1 MIRHYKDKIHLL
13 SDIIKNREN
22 IKNEQEQTILIT
34 GCFDILH
41 PGHIGMFQEAK
52 ELGGKVFVGI
62 KSNDAIHISEKG
74 ITGRPFNDENERALV
89 VSGIESVDY
98 VFVYDDSLSLIEE
111 MKPTIVVK
119 GPDHNETVQG
129 KKEKERVESLG
140 GKFLTLGPTKTSGT
154 TGIIQKIIAFE
165 DNNNKKVK

>member
-74 ITGRPFNDENERALV
+74 ITGRPFN
-89 VSGIESVDY
+89 ESVNR
-98 VFVYDDSLSLIEE
+98 LSSFSFPSIIKFPLNILCRQCSEFTCE
-111 MKPTIVVK
+111 NPKTSESVK
-119 GPDHNETVQG
+119 GLLIDF
-129 KKEKERVESLG
+129 ERDS
-140 GKFLTLGPTKTSGT
+140 K
-154 TGIIQKIIAFE
+154 
-165 DNNNKKVK
+165 